1 MYTNNLGNIC
11 CTTVDY
17 NAHKPYQQLSKMDKF
32 LVAWIPLLRAKTS
45 AFNLTQHSR
54 HSNNANRFSLFTA
67 FQISLG
73 KWFNILNFNENIITR
88 GFTAGLLLLIIGQH
102 LDRQISF
109 FSTCTYGIRTRACSL
124 RVRRYDRRFRQNF
137 RLPPF
142 RNRSGHWPFE
152 KFGLPLEMFNLA

>member
-109 FSTCTYGIRTRACSL
+109 FPRAHTALELEHVVCACAVTTVVFAKTS
-124 RVRRYDRRFRQNF
+124 VF
-137 RLPPF
+137 RLF
-142 RNRSGHWPFE
+142 EIVQATGLLKSSDCHW
-152 KFGLPLEMFNLA
+152 KV